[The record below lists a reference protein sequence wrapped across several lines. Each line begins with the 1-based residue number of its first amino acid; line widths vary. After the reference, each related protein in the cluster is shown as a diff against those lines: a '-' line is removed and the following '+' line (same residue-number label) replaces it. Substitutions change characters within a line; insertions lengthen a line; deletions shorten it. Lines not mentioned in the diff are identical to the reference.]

1 MMILQDYDS
10 TDTGVVLPPWSPPMK
25 LFTSLEEHTYSS
37 VSLENLHNQISVEGS
52 PIELLTGFIA
62 RTLDLIEN
70 IKITVT
76 DRHNDLLVKELMKK
90 ENTLRDK
97 LKYVDMVNYKDTL
110 FSKPMGLQAK
120 LIDLGTVLHEL
131 SPKIALGTMTSL
143 NNLESILNQALS
155 VNNKDTLEAY
165 YRQSDETVTNFN
177 DYENK
182 IESLFN
188 NDGQTKTRLENI
200 VERVSDV
207 TRCVNLVKD
216 IDRDI
221 SSDQIKKIAN
231 KTIQISTS
239 AKALHKLLKEGKE
252 ETYNSAT
259 KLKLADELYKVAKIA
274 EFYSKYNTRVLMFY
288 TSTKHLTE
296 DILKL

>member
-1 MMILQDYDS
+1 
-10 TDTGVVLPPWSPPMK
+10 MK

-37 VSLENLHNQISVEGS
+37 VSLENLHNQVSVEGS

-165 YRQSDETVTNFN
+165 YQQSDETVTNFN

-188 NDGQTKTRLENI
+188 NDGQTKTILENI

-231 KTIQISTS
+231 KTVQISTS

>member
-1 MMILQDYDS
+1 
-10 TDTGVVLPPWSPPMK
+10 MK

-37 VSLENLHNQISVEGS
+37 VSLENLHNQVSVEGS

-231 KTIQISTS
+231 KTVQISTS

>member
-1 MMILQDYDS
+1 
-10 TDTGVVLPPWSPPMK
+10 MK
-25 LFTSLEEHTYSS
+25 LFTSLEEHTYLN
-37 VSLENLHNQISVEGS
+37 VSLENLHNQVSVEGS

>member
-1 MMILQDYDS
+1 
-10 TDTGVVLPPWSPPMK
+10 MK

-37 VSLENLHNQISVEGS
+37 VSLENLHNQVSVEGS